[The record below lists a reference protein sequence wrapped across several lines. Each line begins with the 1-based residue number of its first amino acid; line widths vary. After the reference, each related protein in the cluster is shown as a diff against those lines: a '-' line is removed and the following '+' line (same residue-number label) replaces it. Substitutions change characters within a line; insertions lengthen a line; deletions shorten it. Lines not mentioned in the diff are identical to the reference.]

1 MVGNLQ
7 NSEHYKDKNKSLEFY
22 YETCSWYFGIILCV
36 YFVSHLEHAICKLLC
51 SINYKSIRISS
62 NY

>member
-1 MVGNLQ
+1 MVENLQ
-7 NSEHYKDKNKSLEFY
+7 NSEHYKDKKKIWSFTMKHAPNTLVSF
-22 YETCSWYFGIILCV
+22 CV

-51 SINYKSIRISS
+51 SLNYKSTRISS